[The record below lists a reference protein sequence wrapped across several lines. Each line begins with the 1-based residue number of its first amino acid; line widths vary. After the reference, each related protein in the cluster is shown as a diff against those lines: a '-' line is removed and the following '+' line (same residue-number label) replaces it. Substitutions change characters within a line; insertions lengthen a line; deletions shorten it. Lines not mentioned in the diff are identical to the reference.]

1 MSSTNRAQ
9 RRLGI
14 DYYVTPQK
22 EIEKFLHA
30 FAEIQDLSKVERILD
45 PCCGG
50 DANTIPPYPVVL
62 QRFGI
67 GKVISTMDIRQ
78 DSRADIIS
86 DYLCKTDIKAQRFD
100 MIITN
105 PPFNQALPIIQKAIN
120 DVVDGGFVIMLLR
133 LNFLESKGR
142 RLFFEEFMPRD
153 IFVHPTRIS
162 FTPDGK
168 TDSIAHAHFV
178 WRKTEKCRYSRL
190 FVL

>member
-1 MSSTNRAQ
+1 MSSTNRAK
-9 RRLGI
+9 RRFGV

-30 FAEIQDLSKVERILD
+30 FAKIQDFSKIERILD

-50 DANTIPPYPVVL
+50 DERNDPSYPIVL
-62 QRFGI
+62 QKLGI
-67 GKVISTMDIRQ
+67 GKSISTMDIRQ
-78 DSRADIIS
+78 DSRADIIGN
-86 DYLCKTDIKAQRFD
+86 YLFETDIKSQHFD

-105 PPFNQALPIIQKAIN
+105 PPFNCALSIIQKALN
-120 DVVDGGFVIMLLR
+120 DVVDGGLVVMLLR

-142 RLFFEEFMPRD
+142 RLFFAEFMPRD

-168 TDSIAHAHFV
+168 TDSIVHAHFV
-178 WRKTEKCRYSRL
+178 WRKTEKRQYSRL
-190 FVL
+190 FIL